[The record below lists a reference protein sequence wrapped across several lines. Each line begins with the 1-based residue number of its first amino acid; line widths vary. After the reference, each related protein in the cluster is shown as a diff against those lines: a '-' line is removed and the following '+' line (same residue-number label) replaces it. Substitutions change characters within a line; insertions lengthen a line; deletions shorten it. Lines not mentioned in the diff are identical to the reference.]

1 MILLG
6 CGTVGGSLVR
16 LLQGHRDHVRR
27 RWGVE
32 FLLSR
37 VLVRDLSK
45 PRPGVPRSLL
55 TRCAEE
61 ALASPGEVVVEVIG
75 GIQPPR
81 SLVERALEMGRYVVT
96 ANKALLARYGVELH
110 RLARERGV
118 GIGFEASVCGGLPIV
133 RVLTEGL
140 AGDRVRSLTG
150 ILNGT
155 CNYVLTRMAKE
166 GLSLDEAVRR
176 AQELGFAE
184 SDPYMDLSG
193 KDSAQKLLILSGL
206 AFGEAVL
213 EEAVAVEGILG
224 MDGERV
230 RRAYAE
236 GRAVKLVARARM
248 SSGRLELRVGP
259 EFLPLSH
266 PLARVDDEYNA
277 VIIEGEGCGEILLC
291 GRGAG
296 GVPTASA
303 VLADL
308 IQFAVDGVGR
318 GGMVCWAFNQ

>member
-1 MILLG
+1 M
-6 CGTVGGSLVR
+6 
-16 LLQGHRDHVRR
+16 
-27 RWGVE
+27 
-32 FLLSR
+32 
-37 VLVRDLSK
+37 
-45 PRPGVPRSLL
+45 
-55 TRCAEE
+55 
-61 ALASPGEVVVEVIG
+61 VEVIG